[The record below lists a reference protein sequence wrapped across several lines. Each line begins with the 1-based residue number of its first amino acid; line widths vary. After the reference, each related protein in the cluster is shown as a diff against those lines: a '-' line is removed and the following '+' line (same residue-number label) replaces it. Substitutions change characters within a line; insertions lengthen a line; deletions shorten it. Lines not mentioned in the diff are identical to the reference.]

1 MATTKKPAFT
11 PPKSLA
17 ACADQLYS
25 TREHRLALQK
35 EVDALAAQESILR
48 EHIINNLPKSNAT
61 GIAGKVARAT
71 IETKT
76 VYQAKDWDAIHGYI
90 QSQYKKNPG
99 VWAIMNKALNAKTLK
114 ELADAGRPVPG
125 VEALDVKIV
134 SLNKV
139 GAA

>member
-1 MATTKKPAFT
+1 MATTKKPVFT

-35 EVDALAAQESILR
+35 EADALAAQEAVLR

-61 GIAGKVARAT
+61 GIAGRVARAT

-76 VYQAKDWDAIHGYI
+76 VYQAKDWDAIHAYI
-90 QSQYKKNPG
+90 LKHQKKNPG
-99 VWAIMNKALNAKTLK
+99 VWALMNKALNAKTLK
-114 ELADAGRPVPG
+114 ELAEAGTLVDG
-125 VEALDVKIV
+125 VESLDVKVV
-134 SLNKV
+134 SLSKV